1 MPTNSGPTGIIAAD
15 VNNDGYPDLI
25 VACSGTVDLF
35 QNTGAANP
43 GQFSEVATFTVA
55 NPTAMVVG
63 NFSGS
68 STPDLAVAG
77 SGGITVFTNVGG
89 TNGTINISLGGT
101 LTGMV
106 TGDFNHDG
114 HLDLAVSDSTGKV
127 DVLTGNGTGNFTL
140 LGGYSTGTGTKPAG
154 IVAAD
159 FNNDGNLDVATIN
172 HGTNNV
178 TVLLG
183 SASGALM
190 PPIAQATGTN
200 PIGISVADVNSDG
213 YPDVIAFDSPTATT
227 GEVDVLLG
235 IGNGTLQVAQVS
247 SQTFVPGTQAA
258 VADFNRDGKPDLA
271 VTQQGA
277 NQVSLLLNNTL
288 PTQYPDGRSFSA
300 AHALNNGPGNMA
312 DGVAVG
318 DFNKDGLLDIAVS
331 YLSDNH
337 VQILLNNGSGY
348 SNFNQGGVYTV
359 GNQPYWIASGDLNG
373 DGYPDLVTA
382 NTNVNGPTGSVSV
395 LLNNKNGTF
404 ANAVNY
410 TVGNQPYQVAIGDIN
425 HDGYPDLAV
434 TNYGGNTVSILMGSK
449 TGIFTV
455 SPTTLPTCANP
466 YGVAIGDFAHNGFPS
481 IAVTCYSAA
490 ELEVFPNNGNGTFGT
505 PFITATNSNP
515 ASLVVGDFNRDGKL
529 DIVVGNTI
537 ANNISFFAG
546 NGNNTFAANVT
557 SPSLNFPDSIAAGDF
572 NGDGILDIVGVA
584 PNFNAVELTLGVGDG
599 TFGTLSQR
607 AAGEFSATKQP
618 WAVAVGDFNNDGQ
631 LDIVTANTY
640 NQVNLASPAYQQR
653 FMTEYPAVPGGNPS
667 IDVLTNISAATISV
681 ASSPATPIPAINN
694 GTTVTASLSPAISGA
709 TPTGSVIFEDA
720 TGAAIGSGPYALN
733 DGVATYNV
741 GHLGSGSYLFTTLYS
756 GDANFQPTTVSGA
769 GTAITVSGTPV
780 TLVLSTASLD
790 VGSNFTATVTAI
802 GNTTTGNYP
811 RGGAIIYAV
820 PSGSTTPVQVG
831 TINAL
836 TQAGNNSTGTVTIT
850 ASAANHLGVGT
861 YELYAVFNPTGG
873 GNGYAQGSS
882 SDEPLTVITLIP
894 TTTNISCAAGIFGGT
909 CTSTTTVTATG
920 APVPAGLTVNF
931 SGAGTGTGTTN
942 AAGQATFQYAEVFG
956 SFTIVASFPTQAG
969 YGASSGSTTV
979 FCFIFCGAERTAS
992 ATGFNSLTPFA
1003 RANQPAAL
1011 RLF

>member
-190 PPIAQATGTN
+190 PPTAQATGTN

-300 AHALNNGPGNMA
+300 AHALNNGPRQHGRRRS
-312 DGVAVG
+312 GR
-318 DFNKDGLLDIAVS
+318 GL
-331 YLSDNH
+331 
-337 VQILLNNGSGY
+337 
-348 SNFNQGGVYTV
+348 
-359 GNQPYWIASGDLNG
+359 
-373 DGYPDLVTA
+373 
-382 NTNVNGPTGSVSV
+382 
-395 LLNNKNGTF
+395 
-404 ANAVNY
+404 
-410 TVGNQPYQVAIGDIN
+410 
-425 HDGYPDLAV
+425 
-434 TNYGGNTVSILMGSK
+434 
-449 TGIFTV
+449 
-455 SPTTLPTCANP
+455 
-466 YGVAIGDFAHNGFPS
+466 
-481 IAVTCYSAA
+481 
-490 ELEVFPNNGNGTFGT
+490 
-505 PFITATNSNP
+505 
-515 ASLVVGDFNRDGKL
+515 
-529 DIVVGNTI
+529 
-537 ANNISFFAG
+537 
-546 NGNNTFAANVT
+546 
-557 SPSLNFPDSIAAGDF
+557 
-572 NGDGILDIVGVA
+572 
-584 PNFNAVELTLGVGDG
+584 
-599 TFGTLSQR
+599 
-607 AAGEFSATKQP
+607 
-618 WAVAVGDFNNDGQ
+618 
-631 LDIVTANTY
+631 
-640 NQVNLASPAYQQR
+640 
-653 FMTEYPAVPGGNPS
+653 
-667 IDVLTNISAATISV
+667 
-681 ASSPATPIPAINN
+681 
-694 GTTVTASLSPAISGA
+694 
-709 TPTGSVIFEDA
+709 
-720 TGAAIGSGPYALN
+720 
-733 DGVATYNV
+733 
-741 GHLGSGSYLFTTLYS
+741 
-756 GDANFQPTTVSGA
+756 
-769 GTAITVSGTPV
+769 
-780 TLVLSTASLD
+780 
-790 VGSNFTATVTAI
+790 
-802 GNTTTGNYP
+802 
-811 RGGAIIYAV
+811 
-820 PSGSTTPVQVG
+820 
-831 TINAL
+831 
-836 TQAGNNSTGTVTIT
+836 
-850 ASAANHLGVGT
+850 
-861 YELYAVFNPTGG
+861 
-873 GNGYAQGSS
+873 
-882 SDEPLTVITLIP
+882 
-894 TTTNISCAAGIFGGT
+894 
-909 CTSTTTVTATG
+909 
-920 APVPAGLTVNF
+920 
-931 SGAGTGTGTTN
+931 
-942 AAGQATFQYAEVFG
+942 
-956 SFTIVASFPTQAG
+956 
-969 YGASSGSTTV
+969 
-979 FCFIFCGAERTAS
+979 
-992 ATGFNSLTPFA
+992 
-1003 RANQPAAL
+1003 
-1011 RLF
+1011 